1 MSKSKKSKTKGN
13 KLSSRQL
20 QREIVKLFKRHPK
33 KHLNA
38 KQISK
43 KLKVLNNR
51 DSIQYALD
59 KLAEDGHLVQT
70 DNQKY
75 KLKRSESGAAPSG
88 KQKSGQNGAYE
99 GFVDMTRSG
108 DAYIVIEGVENDIH
122 VSAKYMN
129 TALHGD
135 RVKIRTWTPRGRR
148 RREGEVVKIVER
160 ASEHFMGTI
169 WIYPK
174 YAIVLPEGKMP
185 LDILVDLENLNEAS
199 DGDKVIVKITHWPS
213 GKDKDVNPK
222 GKVTTVLGK
231 AGSHDIE
238 MKAILINNGFDLE
251 FPGNVHKETAA
262 LPGEI
267 HQEEIE
273 RRRDMREVTTFTID
287 PESAKDFDDAL
298 SLRYLENGDC
308 EVGVHIADVSHYVRP
323 GFALD
328 KEGYERSTSVYLVDR
343 VLPMLPERLSNE
355 LCSLRP
361 HEDKLTFSAVFGFNK
376 NGKIINRWFGKTV
389 IHSDRRFTYD
399 QAQEVIESGEG
410 DFTAELQQLNKL
422 AKILRR
428 KKFQQGAINFET
440 DEVQF
445 KLDEEGSPVDIY
457 VKERKEAHLLIEDFM
472 LLANREVATY
482 ISKKGKEKGE
492 IPFVYR
498 VHDEPDPEK
507 VEHLARFAKEMGYEM
522 NISSPQEIA
531 RSYNRLIK
539 TAKKEPG
546 LKLLEPLAIR
556 TMSKAEYSAENI
568 GHYGLSFDNYTH
580 FTSPIRRYSDVL
592 VHRILEQNL
601 DSEVHRVDKTKLEQ
615 QCKHISMQE
624 RKAME
629 AERESVK
636 YKQVEFIERHVG
648 EVFKGYI
655 SGMLD
660 RGIFVEL
667 EGNRCEGLVDFS
679 TMDDHYEVMS
689 GKLGI
694 QGRSKGKVYKMG
706 DAVKVRIVRTDLA
719 RRQIDMEWVGPA

>member
-1 MSKSKKSKTKGN
+1 MSKKKKSKTKGI

-20 QREIVKLFKRHPK
+20 QREILKLFKRHPK
-33 KHLNA
+33 KQLNA

-59 KLAEDGHLVQT
+59 KLVEDGHLVET
-70 DNQKY
+70 GNHKY
-75 KLKRSESGAAPSG
+75 KLKRGKAVTSSG
-88 KQKSGQNGAYE
+88 KKKSGQNGTYE

-108 DAYIVIEGVENDIH
+108 DAYIVIEGVENDVH

-135 RVKIRTWTPRGRR
+135 KVKIRTWTPRGRR
-148 RREGEVVKIVER
+148 RREGEVMKIVER

-174 YAIVLPEGKMP
+174 YAIVLPEGNMP
-185 LDILVDLENLNEAS
+185 LDILVDLENVNGAS
-199 DGDKVIVKITHWPS
+199 DGDKVIVKITKWAS
-213 GKDKDVNPK
+213 GKGKDINPK
-222 GKVTTVLGK
+222 GEVTTVLGK

-251 FPGNVHKETAA
+251 FPENVHKETAA

-267 HQEEIE
+267 PQDEIE
-273 RRRDMREVTTFTID
+273 RRLDMREITTFTID
-287 PESAKDFDDAL
+287 PESARDFDDAL

-323 GFALD
+323 EFALD
-328 KEGYERSTSVYLVDR
+328 KEGYRRSTSVYLVDR

-361 HEDKLTFSAVFGFNK
+361 EEDKLTFSAVFTFNK
-376 NGKIINRWFGKTV
+376 NGKVVKRWFGKTV
-389 IHSDRRFTYD
+389 IHSDHRFTYE
-399 QAQEVIESGEG
+399 QAQEVIESGDG
-410 DFTAELQQLNKL
+410 PFASELKQLNKL

-428 KKFQQGAINFET
+428 KKFQKGAINFET

-445 KLDEEGSPVDIY
+445 RLDEEGSPVDIF
-457 VKERKEAHLLIEDFM
+457 VKERKDAHMLIEDFM
-472 LLANREVATY
+472 LLANREVATF
-482 ISKKGKEKGE
+482 ISKKGEKHGE

-507 VEHLARFAKEMGYEM
+507 VEELARFAKEMGYEM
-522 NISSPQEIA
+522 NISSPKEIA

-556 TMSKAEYSAENI
+556 TMSKAEYSSDNI
-568 GHYGLSFDNYTH
+568 GHYGLAFENYTH

-601 DSEVHRVDKTKLEQ
+601 DNQINRVNKTKLEEK
-615 QCKHISMQE
+615 CKHISMQE

-655 SGMLD
+655 SGIME

-667 EGNRCEGLVDFS
+667 EGNRCEGLVDFV
-679 TMDDHYEVMS
+679 TMDDHYEIMS
-689 GKLGI
+689 GRLRI
-694 QGRSKGKVYKMG
+694 QGRKSGKVYKMG
-706 DAVKVRIVRTDLA
+706 DPVKVRVVRTDLA
-719 RRQIDMEWVGPA
+719 RRQIDLEWVGPA